1 MFTVCLEKGI
11 PLCTPHP
18 IRDFHGIHV
27 ALFIHHNPSSLGSS
41 NWAIYMVSCSLDKSS
56 VTFFQQ
62 RRKGRGKA
70 SLLLPLPLLAVVS
83 PPFLPSPYHFYFTSA
98 CHVGSLLLPI
108 LCSPP
113 LVPALRSPEDYA
125 LLYVMRQLCV
135 GTQEWKRQPQLISS
149 AQNTFLTCSEAAI
162 HKAFGQWSSRNWS
175 PESSSCP
182 Q

>member
-18 IRDFHGIHV
+18 IRDFHGIHI

-41 NWAIYMVSCSLDKSS
+41 DWGIYMVSYSLDKSS

-62 RRKGRGKA
+62 RQKGTEKPHCCYLSP
-70 SLLLPLPLLAVVS
+70 SLLSPHHHLL
-83 PPFLPSPYHFYFTSA
+83 SPYHFYFTSA

-108 LCSPP
+108 LCFPP

-125 LLYVMRQLCV
+125 LLYVMLQLCV